1 MCLHL
6 GGREGSSVDPL
17 KLWGGSM
24 TIDEGDLS
32 GVFLSLTINAWP
44 PWAFPLPG
52 STCAEVTPPEIVSSK
67 ESS

>member
-6 GGREGSSVDPL
+6 GGREGSRVDPF

-32 GVFLSLTINAWP
+32 GVFRSLTINA
-44 PWAFPLPG
+44 
-52 STCAEVTPPEIVSSK
+52 
-67 ESS
+67 